1 MQYRGGGR
9 ERDTSGFEETV
20 VRVNRVAKVV
30 KGGKRFSFSAL
41 VVVGDRK
48 GKVGFAIGKAGEV
61 PEAIRKAVEAA
72 RKNLVNV
79 PMVEK
84 TIPHQ
89 VNHTIGAAR
98 VLLKPAAPGTG
109 VIAGGPMRAVL
120 ELAGIHD
127 ILTKS
132 LGTSNPVNV
141 VYATI
146 EALRSLKTAEQVAQ
160 MRGKDVGD
168 IFAA

>member
-1 MQYRGGGR
+1 MQYRSGGR
-9 ERDTSGFEETV
+9 DRDNSGFDETV
-20 VRVNRVAKVV
+20 VRINRVAKVV

-48 GKVGFAIGKAGEV
+48 GKGGFAIGKAGEV
-61 PEAIRKAVEAA
+61 PEAIRKAVEGAK
-72 RKNLVNV
+72 KNLITV
-79 PMVEK
+79 PMVER

-89 VNHTIGAAR
+89 VNQRIGAAS

-127 ILTKS
+127 IVTKS
-132 LGTSNPVNV
+132 LGSNNPINV

-146 EALRSLKTAEQVAQ
+146 EGLRSLKTFEQVRAL
-160 MRGKDVGD
+160 RGKPSNGSS
-168 IFAA
+168 AA